1 MIAMTDN
8 DIARIDGS
16 VAAYTNVLCRE
27 CRMIMTNVN
36 AGVRKCPQCGVTAD
50 VQCTVSVMNN
60 ES

>member
-1 MIAMTDN
+1 MAMTED

-16 VAAYTNVLCRE
+16 VAAYTNVLCRD

-36 AGVRKCPQCGVTAD
+36 TETRKCPQCGVTAD
-50 VQCTVSVMNN
+50 VRCTVSVTND